1 MKHRGWRAGV
11 GQTAAVLL
19 AAVTAAGGCAF
30 GPPDPDQAAAPPNLP
45 RPSTSATGGGG
56 GEVVATEVA
65 RNLDVPWGVAFL
77 PDRSAL
83 VTERSTARILQ
94 VGPETDG
101 KGLKVTEVQKLK
113 DVVPEGEG
121 GLLGIAVSPNYA
133 QDKTVFVYFSTAADN
148 RIAKLQL
155 KGELTPIVTGI
166 PRSPIHN
173 GGRLAFGPDG
183 FLYATTGD
191 GSQGEQAQDPKSLGG
206 KILRMTPEGKPA
218 PGNPTADSLV
228 WSSGHRDV
236 QGLAWDTAK
245 RMYATEFG
253 QDTLDEVNV
262 IEPGKNYGW
271 PTVEGGG
278 TDPRFTNPLITWP
291 VADGSCSGLA
301 VLENLL
307 VAGCLRG
314 QKLFVMETT
323 ANGTLLGQ
331 PQALLEKEYGRLRTV
346 VAAPDGSLW
355 ITTSNKDGQNEPAP
369 GDDRIIKLVFANGAA
384 GVT

>member
-166 PRSPIHN
+166 PRSPVHN

-236 QGLAWDTAK
+236 QGLAWDAAK

>member
-236 QGLAWDTAK
+236 QGLAWDAAK

>member
-166 PRSPIHN
+166 PRSPVHN